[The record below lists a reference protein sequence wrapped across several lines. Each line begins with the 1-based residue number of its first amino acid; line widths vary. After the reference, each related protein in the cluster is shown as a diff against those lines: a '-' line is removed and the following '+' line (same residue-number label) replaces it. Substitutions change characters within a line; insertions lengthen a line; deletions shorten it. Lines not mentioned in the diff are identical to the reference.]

1 VTHEDKLAA
10 VERCIEDFRWAR
22 AADPSTLEHQT
33 YHALKEVAADLRAA
47 KPGTPGQTLATLERE
62 VGATLRARSPL
73 GHVPKGN
80 LVAVGQIV
88 VGRWREI
95 ALALR
100 EAAERQQ
107 ATEEETLG

>member
-47 KPGTPGQTLATLERE
+47 RPGVAGETLALLERE
-62 VGATLRARSPL
+62 VERALASKCSL
-73 GHVPKGN
+73 GFNSGN
-80 LVAVGQIV
+80 LVAIGQLV
-88 VGRWREI
+88 LGRWREVG
-95 ALALR
+95 LALR